1 MDNAIFERNL
11 SPHLAYDLE
20 AWKKG
25 IEEKS
30 YVRSVVLKGNLT

>member
-1 MDNAIFERNL
+1 MNSMYEQNL
-11 SPHLAYDLE
+11 PPYLAHDLK
-20 AWKKG
+20 AWKKS

>member
-1 MDNAIFERNL
+1 MENEMYERNL
-11 SPHLAYDLE
+11 PPHLAHDLE

-30 YVRSVVLKGNLT
+30 YVRSVVLKGNLI

>member
-1 MDNAIFERNL
+1 MENEMYERNL
-11 SPHLAYDLE
+11 PPYLAHDLE

-30 YVRSVVLKGNLT
+30 YVRSVVLKGNLI

>member
-1 MDNAIFERNL
+1 MNSMYEQNL
-11 SPHLAYDLE
+11 PSYQAHNLE

-25 IEEKS
+25 SEEKS

>member
-1 MDNAIFERNL
+1 MENEMYERN
-11 SPHLAYDLE
+11 PPPYLAHDLE

-30 YVRSVVLKGNLT
+30 YVRSVVLKGNLI

>member
-1 MDNAIFERNL
+1 MEL
-11 SPHLAYDLE
+11 MYECSLPPCLAHDLE